1 MHSEETHEWLPRRS
15 PRDQGIPGRA
25 DSVHAEKNI
34 YRMNRGQSIGVSTL
48 PQCDQCIL
56 WFKEQAVNGKKFIV
70 VASDRVRVFMPDGT
84 MKGANDFK

>member
-1 MHSEETHEWLPRRS
+1 
-15 PRDQGIPGRA
+15 
-25 DSVHAEKNI
+25 
-34 YRMNRGQSIGVSTL
+34 MNRGQSIGVSTL